1 MQESRLTVA
10 LDERFE
16 DITEIRDVANHGCS
30 GGVNGFIYYHE
41 TRKFFNEYEEEIE
54 QELEEIYG
62 DYWFLEIAK
71 FKAVA
76 NTITF
81 KNLCVWMV
89 VELYCQNKRDE
100 DEDTSNVDW
109 KDGKL
114 VSNLST

>member
-10 LDERFE
+10 LDERFT
-16 DITEIRDVANHGCS
+16 DIEEVKDTANHGCG
-30 GGVNGFIYYHE
+30 GGVSGFIYYHE

-71 FKAVA
+71 LKAVA
-76 NTITF
+76 NTMTF

-89 VELYCQNKRDE
+89 VEMYCQAKSEEFTESSIN
-100 DEDTSNVDW
+100 S
-109 KDGKL
+109 
-114 VSNLST
+114 